1 MAEKSC
7 PVGSVHRGRGVPR
20 RRPGVAGRAFRV
32 ESGGKAVAARAVVLM
47 LLSVLTVGC
56 GGHQT
61 TSPSATA
68 RDRNPVIL
76 GPGRLVA
83 IGGGRSLYLHCE
95 GTGSPTII
103 LEAGF
108 GGTSDNWSE
117 VQGPLSRV
125 TRTCAYD
132 RAGLGNS
139 LPIPGVHD
147 AATEISD
154 LKRLLDHAGIQPPYV
169 LVGHSYGGLLMR
181 MFAHAHPDQTAGIVL
196 VEAMGRNQ
204 DLRLKPIWRAQPA
217 QVRQQIPDPTA
228 NTIDQGVDLYAG
240 EALDAKI
247 RTLRDTPLAVI
258 TRGRP
263 DDSGPSLPP
272 SVRGPADHLWT
283 TMQNE
288 LEALSSDHVHV
299 IALRSGHFVQ
309 RSANGQPDVVI
320 AAVLAVVHAART
332 HTHLP
337 ACPRLFHAAS
347 VECRT

>member
-1 MAEKSC
+1 MA
-7 PVGSVHRGRGVPR
+7 GW
-20 RRPGVAGRAFRV
+20 AFRV
-32 ESGGKAVAARAVVLM
+32 ESGVKAVAARAVVLM
-47 LLSVLTVGC
+47 LLSVLTAGC
-56 GGHQT
+56 AGHQT
-61 TSPSATA
+61 TGQHSPSATA

-95 GTGSPTII
+95 GTGRPTVI

-108 GGTSDNWSE
+108 GGSSNNWSE
-117 VQGPLSRV
+117 VQGPLGRV

-139 LPIPGVHD
+139 LSIPGVQD
-147 AATEISD
+147 ATAEIAD
-154 LKRLLDHAGIQPPYV
+154 LGRLLDHAGIAVPYV

-181 MFAHAHPDQTAGIVL
+181 LFAHAHPDQTAGIVL
-196 VEAMGRNQ
+196 VDAMGRNQ
-204 DLRLKPIWRAQPA
+204 DRRLETLWRAQPA
-217 QVRQQIPDPTA
+217 KVRQHTPDPAA
-228 NTIDQGVDLYAG
+228 NTLDRGVDLYAG

-263 DDSGPSLPP
+263 DDSGPALPP
-272 SVRGPADHLWT
+272 SVRGPADRLWR

-288 LEALSSDHVHV
+288 LAALSSDHLHA

-309 RSANGQPDVVI
+309 SSANGQPDVVI

-337 ACPRLFHAAS
+337 TCPRLFHTAS

>member
-1 MAEKSC
+1 M
-7 PVGSVHRGRGVPR
+7 
-20 RRPGVAGRAFRV
+20 
-32 ESGGKAVAARAVVLM
+32 AARAVVLM

-56 GGHQT
+56 GHQT

-95 GTGSPTII
+95 GTGSPTVI

-139 LPIPGVHD
+139 LPMPGVHD

-154 LKRLLDHAGIQPPYV
+154 LKRLLNHAGIAAPYV

-181 MFAHAHPDQTAGIVL
+181 LFAHAHPDQTAGIVL
-196 VEAMGRNQ
+196 VDSMGRNQ
-204 DLRLKPIWRAQPA
+204 DRRLKPIWRAQPA
-217 QVRQQIPDPTA
+217 HVRQQVPDPTA
-228 NTIDQGVDLYAG
+228 NTVDQGVDLYAG
-240 EALDAKI
+240 EALDAKLG
-247 RTLRDTPLAVI
+247 TLGRTPLVVI
-258 TRGRP
+258 TRGRLRDAGVP
-263 DDSGPSLPP
+263 LPQTMQAAAG
-272 SVRGPADHLWT
+272 RLWT

-288 LEALSSDHVHV
+288 LAALSSDSVHA

-309 RSANGQPDVVI
+309 SSTNGQPDVVI
-320 AAVLAVVHAART
+320 TAVLAVVHAARA

-337 ACPRLFHAAS
+337 VCPRLFHTAS